1 MILTHNFKFFDLF
14 NDSGFSRLP
23 AGTAGNA
30 GTCLQPLEISKISAS
45 RPVESLL
52 TCLYIRTYI
61 YKHINST
68 LWLGKEAGNA
78 APRRAAA

>member
-1 MILTHNFKFFDLF
+1 MLAHNFKFLDFS

-30 GTCLQPLEISKISAS
+30 GTCLQLLEISKISAS

-52 TCLYIRTYI
+52 TCLYIASYI

-78 APRRAAA
+78 PLGAAA